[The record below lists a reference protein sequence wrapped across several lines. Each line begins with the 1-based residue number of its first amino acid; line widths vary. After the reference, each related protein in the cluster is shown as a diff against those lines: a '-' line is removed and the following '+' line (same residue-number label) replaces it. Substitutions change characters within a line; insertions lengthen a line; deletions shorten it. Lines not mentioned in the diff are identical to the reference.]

1 MGELLTPASL
11 LEMMEGNRRLTL
23 RVIEAFPEEELFHFK
38 AAEAMRPFS
47 EMVVEFLEIEE
58 AYIRGIVTGEW
69 VLRAPEGL
77 DTKQKLLDACAAV
90 RQRTRELWPQIT
102 VERLLTEERD
112 NLFGPQPQTN
122 LSRLIYALENEIHH
136 RGQGYT
142 YLRMLGIQPP
152 PFHVR

>member
-1 MGELLTPASL
+1 MSELLTPASL

-23 RVIEAFPEEELFHFK
+23 RVIEAFPEHELFHFK

-47 EMVVEFLEIEE
+47 DMVVEILEIEE

-102 VERLLTEERD
+102 VERLLTEEAD
-112 NLFGPQPQTN
+112 NLFGPQKQTN
-122 LSRLIYALENEIHH
+122 LNRLIYALENEIHH

-142 YLRMLGIQPP
+142 YLRILGIQPP
-152 PFHVR
+152 PFYVR